1 MEKCNQ
7 EETIKEIKQDLN
19 ELCKKVENMPK
30 IEYVLEQLLK
40 SNEQFNE
47 SYKQQTEINQE
58 LKLTLTQL
66 SFNIEALNIRQEK
79 TDKKMVNIEKMVQ
92 ETDGKTKVDLA
103 VVQRTGIE
111 SILIKAF
118 GLIGLVSIVYFILE
132 KLGILQ

>member
-7 EETIKEIKQDLN
+7 EEAIKEIKSEFND
-19 ELCKKVENMPK
+19 LCKKVENMPK

-79 TDKKMVNIEKMVQ
+79 TDKKIVNVENMVK
-92 ETDGKTKVDLA
+92 ETDDKTKVDVA
-103 VVQRTGIE
+103 VMQKSSIENWLIKLFGIVGFS
-111 SILIKAF
+111 SIL
-118 GLIGLVSIVYFILE
+118 YFILE
-132 KLGILQ
+132 RMGILQ

>member
-1 MEKCNQ
+1 MDKCNQ
-7 EETIKEIKQDLN
+7 EETIKEIKQELN
-19 ELCKKVENMPK
+19 NLCKKVENMPK

-79 TDKKMVNIEKMVQ
+79 TDKKMVNIEKAVQ

>member
-58 LKLTLTQL
+58 LKLTLIQL

-79 TDKKMVNIEKMVQ
+79 TDKKVANVENMVK
-92 ETDGKTKVDLA
+92 ETDDKTKVDVA
-103 VVQRTGIE
+103 VMQKSSIENWLIKLFGIVGFS
-111 SILIKAF
+111 SIL
-118 GLIGLVSIVYFILE
+118 YFILE
-132 KLGILQ
+132 RMGILQ

>member
-7 EETIKEIKQDLN
+7 EETIKEIKSDLN
-19 ELCKKVENMPK
+19 DLCKKVENMPK

-79 TDKKMVNIEKMVQ
+79 TDKKIANVEKMVQ
-92 ETDGKTKVDLA
+92 ETDDKTKVDVA
-103 VVQRTGIE
+103 VMQKSSIENWLIKLFGIVGFS
-111 SILIKAF
+111 SIL
-118 GLIGLVSIVYFILE
+118 YFILE

>member
-1 MEKCNQ
+1 MDKCNQ
-7 EETIKEIKQDLN
+7 EATIKEIKQELSS
-19 ELCKKVENMPK
+19 LCKKVENMPK

-79 TDKKMVNIEKMVQ
+79 IDKKMVNIEKMVQ
-92 ETDGKTKVDLA
+92 ETDDKTKVDLA
-103 VVQRTGIE
+103 VVQRSSIE
-111 SILIKAF
+111 SLLIKAF
-118 GLIGLVSIVYFILE
+118 GVVGLASIVYFILE